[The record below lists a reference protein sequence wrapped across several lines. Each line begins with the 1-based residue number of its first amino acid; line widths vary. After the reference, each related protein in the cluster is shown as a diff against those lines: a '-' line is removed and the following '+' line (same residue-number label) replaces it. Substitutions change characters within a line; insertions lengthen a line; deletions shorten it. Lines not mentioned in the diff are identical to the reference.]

1 MPATPLETAAMSTLG
16 ILQRIRARESAG
28 GFRWNICRS
37 RPVAAR
43 WFVAASR
50 LGDGWL
56 WGAVIAAVA
65 LAGGTAG
72 TSAAI
77 RMLATGFATTLIY
90 KAVKHLVG
98 RPRPCHTHSELD
110 TLLSP
115 LDHWSFPSGHT
126 LHAVCFTLLAVDFE
140 PLLGLVL
147 IPFTLLV
154 MASRVVLGLHWPT
167 DVLAGALG
175 GAATATTA
183 LARS

>member
-1 MPATPLETAAMSTLG
+1 MSTLR
-16 ILQRIRARESAG
+16 ILQRIRERESALC
-28 GFRWNICRS
+28 FRWNICRS

-43 WFVAASR
+43 CFAAVSR

-56 WGAVIAAVA
+56 WGAVIALVA
-65 LAGGTAG
+65 LAGGPTG
-72 TSAAI
+72 TSTALL
-77 RMLATGFATTLIY
+77 MLGTGFATTLIY
-90 KAVKHLVG
+90 KAVKHMIG
-98 RPRPCHTHSELD
+98 RQRPCHTHPELD

-126 LHAVCFTLLAVDFE
+126 LHAVCFTLLAVNFE

-147 IPFTLLV
+147 IPFTCLV

-183 LARS
+183 LALL